1 MTTSRTQAITDM
13 AIATVFFAG
22 MSFCVKWAKPLPTAE
37 IVFFRALIALV
48 LCLIHLRL
56 LGIAPLGTHRKLLF
70 LRGFFGSCAL
80 ISFFWS
86 IGHLPLATASV
97 LQSLSP
103 IFTAILGVALLGE
116 RFRKAQLAL
125 FCVAIAGVVVMQGTG
140 SGGAAGDITVAV
152 AGAALSACA
161 YTVIAKIGKR
171 EHPLVIV
178 LWFPLVT
185 VPLISPIL
193 YSVWVWPT
201 PQQWAALFG
210 IGICVQ
216 IAQVFMTRSFQTGP
230 TSVVSLVTYLG
241 LVWAGLGGAL
251 LFDEPVT
258 FGLLVG
264 AVLIV
269 IAVIGTSRLRG
280 VAPAAVKSDS

>member
-1 MTTSRTQAITDM
+1 MSTSRAHAITDM

-22 MSFCVKWAKPLPTAE
+22 MSFCVKWAKPLPTAQ

-70 LRGFFGSCAL
+70 LRGLFGSCAL
-80 ISFFWS
+80 IAYFWS

-116 RFRKAQLAL
+116 RFRAAQVVLFAL
-125 FCVAIAGVVVMQGTG
+125 AIAGVVVMQGTG
-140 SGGAAGDITVAV
+140 SGGSLGAITVAV
-152 AGAALSACA
+152 SGAALSACA

-171 EHPLVIV
+171 EHPLVVV

-185 VPLISPIL
+185 VPLISPIVMR
-193 YSVWVWPT
+193 VWVWPT
-201 PQQWAALFG
+201 PHQWAALLG

-251 LFDEPVT
+251 LFDEPLT

-264 AVLIV
+264 AALIV
-269 IAVIGTSRLRG
+269 VAVIGTTRLRAVTPA
-280 VAPAAVKSDS
+280 VAKVE

>member
-1 MTTSRTQAITDM
+1 
-13 AIATVFFAG
+13 

-48 LCLIHLRL
+48 LCLVHLRF
-56 LGIAPLGTHRKLLF
+56 LGIAPLGSHRKLLF
-70 LRGFFGSCAL
+70 LRGLFGSCAL
-80 ISFFWS
+80 IAFFWS

-103 IFTAILGVALLGE
+103 LCTAVLGVVLLGE
-116 RFRKAQLAL
+116 RFRAAHVALFGLAL
-125 FCVAIAGVVVMQGTG
+125 TGVMVMQGTG
-140 SGGAAGDITVAV
+140 SGGSAGHIAV
-152 AGAALSACA
+152 ALSGAALAACA
-161 YTVIAKIGKR
+161 YTVIAKIGTR
-171 EHPLVIV
+171 EHPLVVV

-193 YSVWVWPT
+193 WSVWVWPS
-201 PQQWAALFG
+201 PKQWAALVG

-251 LFDEPVT
+251 LFDEPLT
-258 FGLLVG
+258 FGLLAG

-269 IAVIGTSRLRG
+269 AAVIGTTRLRAVVP
-280 VAPAAVKSDS
+280 VAAKVES